1 MAATETASM
10 TETALAFF
18 DAVDTGQGWDACS
31 AYCRPDATFAAQA
44 DPLAEVRT
52 LADYAEWM
60 KGMMAVAPD
69 GRYEMKSVAVDP
81 DRQSVVAYAVF
92 HSTHTGEGGP
102 VPPTGKSTSSDYV
115 YVMEFDGDKIRH
127 MTKIWNA
134 GWALRE
140 LGWTD

>member
-1 MAATETASM
+1 MAATETTSI
-10 TETALAFF
+10 TTTAMAFF
-18 DAVDTGQGWDACS
+18 EAVDTGQGWEACS
-31 AYCRPDATFAAQA
+31 AYCHPDATFAAQA
-44 DPLAEVRT
+44 EPLAEITT

-60 KGMMAVAPD
+60 RGMMSVVPD
-69 GRYEMKSVAVDP
+69 GRYELKSFATDP
-81 DRQSVVAYAVF
+81 ERQNVTAYAVF
-92 HSTHTGEGGP
+92 HATHTGEGGP

-140 LGWTD
+140 LGWAD

>member
-1 MAATETASM
+1 MAAVETASM
-10 TETALAFF
+10 TETARAFF
-18 DAVDTGQGWDACS
+18 DAVDTGQGWEACS

-44 DPLAEVRT
+44 EPLAEIHT
-52 LADYAEWM
+52 LAEYADWM
-60 KGMMAVAPD
+60 TGMMSITPD
-69 GRYEMKSVAVDP
+69 GRYEMKSFAVDP
-81 DRQSVVAYAVF
+81 DGQTVVAYAVF
-92 HSTHTGEGGP
+92 HATHTGEGGP

-140 LGWTD
+140 LGWAD